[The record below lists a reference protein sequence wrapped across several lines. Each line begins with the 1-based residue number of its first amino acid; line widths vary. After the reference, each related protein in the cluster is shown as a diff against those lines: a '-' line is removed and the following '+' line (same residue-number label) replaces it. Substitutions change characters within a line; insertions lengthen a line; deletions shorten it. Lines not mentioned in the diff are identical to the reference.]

1 MGFAKASLASHAV
14 LRKLCGPVPNPVLV
28 SRGILVMNEEM
39 LTLDLVL
46 GLSHLHATLTSLIF
60 SLLLQ
65 RKKFFFF
72 FSVGVFRGFKVF
84 FSSIVFF
91 FFL

>member
-28 SRGILVMNEEM
+28 SRGILVMKEEM

-46 GLSHLHATLTSLIF
+46 GLSHLHATLTALIF

-65 RKKFFFF
+65 RNKFFFF
-72 FSVGVFRGFKVF
+72 FF
-84 FSSIVFF
+84 FSWCV
-91 FFL
+91 

>member
-28 SRGILVMNEEM
+28 SRGILVMKEEM

-46 GLSHLHATLTSLIF
+46 GLSHLHATLTALIF

-72 FSVGVFRGFKVF
+72 FFQLVCLEVSVF
-84 FSSIVFF
+84 FSSFFF